1 MQEAMKGARRVC
13 TREGAPAVH
22 WGIRETLNKSVRI
35 EPADV
40 HTLWHKGFD
49 RLSLNG
55 TSVNTP

>member
-1 MQEAMKGARRVC
+1 MKGARRVC